1 MVNQKLRTEKDAL
14 GTIKVPASAY
24 YGAFTTRALANFQI
38 SNMKAP
44 AIFRKSLGLIKLA
57 SAKANLELKQV
68 DPKLAK
74 AIQEAAKEFSEGK
87 FDTEFRL
94 DVIQAGA
101 GTPFNM
107 NANEI
112 ITNRANVLLKG
123 QKGKN
128 SPVHPNNHTNLG
140 QSSNDIIPSATK
152 IDALLLLEEL
162 LNEIKKLENSLDKKA
177 KEFKNITKVGRT
189 HLQDA
194 VPFPL
199 SLEYEGYK
207 AAITRSKKALE
218 RTAEELKEIGL
229 GGTAV
234 GTGFNAHPNF
244 KKSVLKHLE
253 PLTGLKLKNPENLA
267 ETATNYAPFADFAG
281 ALTSLAANLY
291 KIAQDL
297 KILSSGPDA
306 GIGELKL
313 PETQPGSSIM
323 PGKVNPS
330 ILEAV
335 EMSYYHLL
343 GNNETVRI
351 ATGQGQLQL
360 NSNCPIIM
368 YNLLQSEEI
377 LINLIPTLRTKCLD
391 GITANKKRI
400 KELYEKSNC
409 EATKLV
415 PKLGYDKVAEMVK
428 KGKA

>member
-152 IDALLLLEEL
+152 IAALLLLEEL